1 MTDSP
6 KRVLKDI
13 RRSLKMISTL
23 VRRGAWKGVRRFS
36 YALAY
41 GMTHRKCKRCQKVK
55 GLNAH
60 SFCYECQWT
69 NLKRSL
75 EEELIKW

>member
-13 RRSLKMISTL
+13 CHSLKMISTL
-23 VRRGAWKGVRRFS
+23 VRRRAWKGVRRFS

-60 SFCYECQWT
+60 SF
-69 NLKRSL
+69 
-75 EEELIKW
+75 